1 MKEILN
7 VQKHNRSISE
17 ISKNT
22 AAGGG
27 GAIKNNNLF
36 DKKKFIDKNNKT
48 SQDLSLDENI

>member
-1 MKEILN
+1 LKEILN